1 MDQTYTSGAADESA
15 GDAHAGPPIGGPV
28 GLRRGRRPR
37 LRKFLVGFAASL
49 AFVCFLALAAAAVFW
64 ARLDSGPIYFEGLG
78 PRIASALED
87 RIGNGFTVEV
97 GPTIV
102 GKGQSGPTL
111 GIDGFR
117 VRSAFGQTILSAP
130 RAQIAV
136 DAFGLMFGHIR
147 PAGLDLIGLDVRLVV
162 LPNGSFAIA
171 AGSDPIVLTGPA
183 VASAPAAPV
192 AETTEPPATEAS
204 ASTPPPSASPAEVRA
219 LIEGLRS
226 LLNIA
231 TSPEGP
237 AAALEKVEL
246 SAGRLVLDDQLS
258 GRQTVF
264 DNLDLEFG
272 RSGDTA
278 RLALATN
285 GVAGRWRA
293 TAVTTGTTGGP
304 RDLSISL
311 DDVALDDIVALAGQ
325 RIAPVDFDMPIS
337 LRFRLNLGADGALLD
352 ANTRFQLGAGYLY
365 FRDRD
370 MEPVLIDEVS
380 GGAYWNPVQKR
391 LVIDQFTV
399 ESEGTHLNL
408 AGVASPLPDEEAWS
422 VSLSS
427 TDSHIGADRPG
438 DKPIGLSKL
447 AIDAKFR
454 SAQKMVDLQ
463 RLDASGPDLSLAF
476 TGAFGWGDSG
486 PRFQLNGKAG
496 QMEARNLIRL
506 WPSFVAAS
514 ARGWFID
521 NLVSGTVE
529 DGSVSIDFD
538 ADALAQ
544 IQAGRPAPDHATL
557 VEFRL
562 RDTTASFLKGV
573 PPLSGVEGLGKITG
587 RTASFHASKGQLAI
601 GPNKRLVLHEASFV
615 VPDLDPAVAI
625 SKLQAHATGPLDV
638 VADILS
644 RDALKEFGGLPIDAK
659 SARGQVE
666 GRITVDLHMNQETN
680 PGDPRVR
687 VAANVT
693 NFTLEK
699 VVGNEKLD
707 QGNITVTVDRSTFRA
722 TGQGRLFGAPATLDI
737 RRDAKGI
744 TESTISATLDDAA
757 RTKQGWPTGNT
768 ITGIVGA
775 KFSTDLARGDEAKPQ
790 VELDFTRAGI
800 DGLVPGYSKPAGKPA
815 KASFQV
821 ASRGDGAELE
831 QFSFDGGGGTMA
843 AGTLSLDQNGNF
855 TGGKFSQVRLSPGDD
870 MKVDVEQT
878 RDGLKLVVRAAVLD
892 ARPFTRKV
900 SNPEPGSA
908 REGGTPK
915 GIDLD
920 LRANLL
926 TGANRQ
932 TISNA
937 EVRYV
942 GRGSAISQFQVKGRL
957 GNAPL
962 GGQLIP
968 GQTPGTTAIA
978 VTTTDGGALLSFIDL
993 YRRMEGGNMTLSGQV
1008 RDGTIDG
1015 YIHVLDFQV
1024 RDEPGLRRL
1033 VTEGVQQRDPT
1044 TGRSINTSAVQF
1056 TKLQAFFSRTPT
1068 RLDLKDAVIYG
1079 PDIGLMADGSID
1091 YGRDRVAITGT
1102 FVPAYGLNNLFAR
1115 IPLVGLIIGG
1125 GTNEG
1130 LFAVNFNIGGKA
1142 SAPVLNINPLSAIAP
1157 GIFRKIF
1164 GAGAP
1169 QAPAQPTPPA
1179 AVQPRASPQMPL
1191 SISPAR

>member
-1 MDQTYTSGAADESA
+1 MVDQTYTSDGADESA
-15 GDAHAGPPIGGPV
+15 GEQRAAHPQGDAVA
-28 GLRRGRRPR
+28 LRRGRRPK
-37 LRKFLVGFAASL
+37 LRKFLIAAVSTL
-49 AFVCFLALAAAAVFW
+49 SFIVILALAAAAVFW
-64 ARLDSGPIYFEGLG
+64 ARLDSGPIYFEGLA
-78 PRIASALED
+78 PKIATALED
-87 RIGNGFTVEV
+87 RLGNGFAVEV

-102 GKGQSGPTL
+102 GKSERGPTL
-111 GIDGFR
+111 GIEGLR
-117 VRSAFGQTILSAP
+117 IKTPFGQTILSAP
-130 RAQIAV
+130 RAQIDV
-136 DAFGLMFGHIR
+136 DAIGLMFGNIR
-147 PAGLDLIGLDVRLVV
+147 PAGIDLIGLDVRLVV

-171 AGSDPIVLTGPA
+171 AGSEPIVLTAPSPEA
-183 VASAPAAPV
+183 AAPALPAT
-192 AETTEPPATEAS
+192 AESEQTTEAS
-204 ASTPPPSASPAEVRA
+204 PPAPPAASPSEVRA
-219 LIEGLRS
+219 LIEGLRT
-226 LLNIA
+226 LLNLA

-237 AAALEKVEL
+237 AAALQKVEL
-246 SAGRLVLDDQLS
+246 SEGRLVLDDQLS

-264 DNLDLEFG
+264 DNLDLEFS
-272 RSGDTA
+272 RTGDTA
-278 RLALATN
+278 RLAFATN

-293 TAVTTGTTGGP
+293 TAATTGTTGGP

-325 RIAPVDFDMPIS
+325 RVAPVDFDMPIS
-337 LRFRLNLGADGALLD
+337 LRLRLNLGAEGELLD
-352 ANTRFQLGAGYLY
+352 ANTRFQLGAGYVY

-370 MEPVLIDEVS
+370 MEPMLIEEVS
-380 GGAYWNPVQKR
+380 GGAYWNPVQKK
-391 LVIDQFTV
+391 LVIDQLTL
-399 ESEGTHLNL
+399 ESEGTHINL
-408 AGVASPLPDEEAWS
+408 SGLATPLPSEEAWS
-422 VSLSS
+422 ISLSS
-427 TDSHIGADRPG
+427 LDSAIGGDRPG
-438 DKPIGLSKL
+438 DRPFGLGKL
-447 AIDAKFR
+447 GIEAKFR
-454 SAQKMVDLQ
+454 TAGKAIAIE
-463 RLDASGPDLSLAF
+463 RLEASGPDVSLAF
-476 TGAFGWGDSG
+476 TGGFSWGEGG
-486 PRFQLNGKAG
+486 PRLQLNGKAG
-496 QMEARNLIRL
+496 QMQARNLVRL
-506 WPSFVAAS
+506 WPAFVAAS

-529 DGSVSIDFD
+529 EGSVAIDFD

-544 IQAGRPAPDHATL
+544 IQAGRPAPDAAAL

-562 RDTTASFLKGV
+562 ADTTATFLKGV
-573 PPLSGVEGLGKITG
+573 PPVSGVEGIGKITG
-587 RTASFHASKGQLAI
+587 RTASFHASKGQLSL
-601 GPNKRLVLHEASFV
+601 GPNRRMVLNEASFV
-615 VPDLDPAVAI
+615 VPDLDPNVAV

-659 SARGQVE
+659 SARGQVD
-666 GRITVDLHMNQETN
+666 GRISVDLHMNPETN
-680 PGDPRVR
+680 PGDPRVK
-687 VAANVT
+687 VNANVT

-699 VVGNEKLD
+699 VVGAEKLD
-707 QGNITVTVDRSTFRA
+707 QGNITVTVDRSSFKA

-737 RRDAKGI
+737 RRDSKGV
-744 TESTISATLDDAA
+744 TESTIWATLDDAA
-757 RTKQGWPTGNT
+757 RAKQGWPTGHMIN
-768 ITGIVGA
+768 GVVGA
-775 KFSTDLARGDEAKPQ
+775 KFSTDLARGDQAKPQ
-790 VELDFTRAGI
+790 VELDFTRASI
-800 DGLVPGYSKPAGKPA
+800 DGLVPGYSKVAGKPA

-821 ASRGDGAELE
+821 ATRADGAELE
-831 QFSFDGGGGTMA
+831 QFSFEGGGGTMA

-855 TGGKFSQVRLSPGDD
+855 TSGKFSQVRLSPGDD
-870 MKVDVEQT
+870 MKVDVDQGK
-878 RDGLKLVVRAAVLD
+878 DSVKLVVRASTLD
-892 ARPFTRKV
+892 ARPFARKV
-900 SNPEPGSA
+900 SNPEPGSVRDGPA
-908 REGGTPK
+908 TR

-920 LRANLL
+920 LKANLL

-932 TISNA
+932 SISGA

-942 GRGSAISQFQVKGRL
+942 GRGSAISQFNIKGRI
-957 GNAPL
+957 GSAPI

-978 VTTTDGGALLSFIDL
+978 ITTNDGGALLSFMDL

-1033 VTEGVQQRDPT
+1033 VTEGVQQRDPN
-1044 TGRSINTSAVQF
+1044 TGLAINTSAVQF
-1056 TKLQAFFSRTPT
+1056 TKLQAFFTRTPT
-1068 RLDLKDAVIYG
+1068 RLDLRDAVIYG

-1115 IPLVGLIIGG
+1115 IPVVGLIIGG

-1169 QAPAQPTPPA
+1169 QAPAPTAPPA
-1179 AVQPRASPQMPL
+1179 AAQARAPPQMPL